1 LKSDE
6 ETKNSDP
13 LVFDQKKGL
22 NACNFKIVFGVNA
35 KTFIILRKCPE
46 AINTETNFE

>member
-1 LKSDE
+1 MKSDE

-35 KTFIILRKCPE
+35 ETFLILE
-46 AINTETNFE
+46 NAINTETNFE